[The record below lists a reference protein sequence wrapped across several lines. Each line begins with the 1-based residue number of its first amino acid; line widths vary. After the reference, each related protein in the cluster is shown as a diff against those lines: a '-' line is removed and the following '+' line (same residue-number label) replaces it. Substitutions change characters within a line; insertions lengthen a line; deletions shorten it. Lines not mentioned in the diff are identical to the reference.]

1 MIDFHPIFIVEYS
14 SFSQIHFKN
23 FSPIPLKLLPLDTP
37 CHFPFIWAI
46 FLALNLSISRVIGRN
61 HTNIALIKVEFIFI
75 IIIPSLVNY
84 ENSHFIFPKIMSIR
98 SKPGLSMFNF
108 FYLNNIF
115 SIYVQYQIGILL
127 LRQQNFTRGN
137 IFGSVSSIGCLVA
150 LTTKPSSII
159 CRKRLINK
167 IACTLLHYQSHT
179 YKFKKKL
186 FNCNPFKVQ
195 LY

>member
-1 MIDFHPIFIVEYS
+1 MVS
-14 SFSQIHFKN
+14 
-23 FSPIPLKLLPLDTP
+23 
-37 CHFPFIWAI
+37 
-46 FLALNLSISRVIGRN
+46 ALNLRNSRVIGRN
-61 HTNIALIKVEFIFI
+61 HTNIALINHHSNSIFCKL
-75 IIIPSLVNY
+75 SLVNY

-108 FYLNNIF
+108 FYLNNMF
-115 SIYVQYQIGILL
+115 SIYVQYQRGILL

-167 IACTLLHYQSHT
+167 IACTLLH
-179 YKFKKKL
+179 
-186 FNCNPFKVQ
+186 
-195 LY
+195 